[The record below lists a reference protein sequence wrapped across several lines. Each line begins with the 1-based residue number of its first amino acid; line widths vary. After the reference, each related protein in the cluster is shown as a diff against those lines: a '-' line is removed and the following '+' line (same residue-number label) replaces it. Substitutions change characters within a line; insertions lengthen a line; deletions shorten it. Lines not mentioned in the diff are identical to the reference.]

1 MYRPPAFREDRP
13 EVLREAIRAH
23 PLGTLVTSG
32 ASGLMANVLPFS
44 LVSGPDGEVLRAHLA
59 KANQQLT
66 DLREG
71 AAALVLFQGPQG
83 YISPNWYRTKQEH
96 GKEVPTW
103 NYVVVQVWGTPTV
116 IDDDHWLLEQID
128 ELTRAHESKRTEPW
142 NVTDAPQPFVQAQL
156 KGIVGMELPISRIEG
171 KWKVSQN
178 QPERNQRA
186 VVAALR
192 SEGFD
197 DLAEK
202 VAERTKIP

>member
-1 MYRPPAFREDRP
+1 MLIP
-13 EVLREAIRAH
+13 
-23 PLGTLVTSG
+23 GTLVTCG

-44 LVSGPDGEVLRAHLA
+44 LVSGPDGDVLRAHLA

-71 AAALVLFQGPQG
+71 APTLVLFQGPHG
-83 YISPNWYRTKQEH
+83 YISPNWYPTKQEH

-128 ELTRAHESKRTEPW
+128 ELTRAHESNRAEPW

-156 KGIVGMELPISRIEG
+156 KGIVGLELPISRIEG

-186 VVAALR
+186 VIAALR

-197 DLAEK
+197 DLADE
-202 VAERTKIP
+202 VAEDEGPLTSPKAPVAAYVRIPLIADS